1 MALTAKRVQI
11 ERSASILSIA
21 TLALW
26 RLRQTWFLLC
36 ITTLGMIAAVV
47 IIGAIPLFTSVI
59 TTAGLRN
66 VLNATPENADIAVNA
81 STLGISAPIMQ
92 SVHTQMNGTM
102 RQNLGSLVQETQF
115 ALVTSTFALAKP
127 PQAQTVLFTEG
138 VDMAQAKT
146 HLNIIQ
152 GRSASLASQA
162 GNVIEVMLT
171 PETAQALHVAVGS
184 TFQLQF
190 SYLLQRSAFRDANPL
205 PAHTSQVTAYV
216 AGLFQINAANSVY
229 WHGNDFQPTKFATET
244 ATIYNYSLLVSN
256 NALFT
261 LFDDISTAAHTD
273 AIYTPTEG
281 GYTFVWYYHL
291 ETQRIF
297 SSDLDALIAH
307 INSLQLVYLN
317 LYGNIPDPGYPYLQ
331 RAQALSPLFGT
342 AEAPG
347 LLDNFQ
353 SRVQVARIPV
363 LIVGLQILALI
374 LFFVNLITGVLVERQ
389 AETIALLRS
398 RGASSGQIFGALLTQ
413 SIVAGVVAFGSGI
426 PLAVLVAF
434 ALAQRILPAAE
445 QDALNVI
452 TLNSLAAA
460 QQVIWYAVAVV
471 LVTLLTMSLTLLA
484 AARTDVLAV
493 RRENTRTGKRPFW
506 QRLNLDLIAG
516 VVALVGYGISLYL
529 TNISGILQSDAQ
541 TLVITPLSIIAP
553 FFLIIGCMLLFL
565 RVFPFLLRIGAY
577 FAARGRGAVS
587 LLAMTSIARAP
598 RQSMRMTMLLAL
610 AIAFALFTLVFR
622 ATESQHIQDVSTY
635 LAGADFSGSLSSVS
649 SSLSPAQAQSQY
661 QHIGGV
667 ISASVGYAS
676 SGVGG
681 IANMSMQIR
690 AVDVS
695 NFART
700 VIWSSASDQQAG
712 TQLLQ
717 QLATERSQAISSNII
732 PVIVDANVINVLQL
746 HVGSV
751 FPLKD
756 NSSTGPNLRCVIIG
770 VVQHLPTVNDRVTL
784 ANGAEVGGVL
794 LDYQSYASVYAQQ
807 AKQQQLSG
815 TTPPLINWVWLHTK
829 SDAVSLAN
837 VRLALTRT
845 MPLTQ
850 LIDRRALLDALNNDP
865 LYVVIGGILGV
876 GTVTAL
882 LLVLV
887 GDLLASWLNVRT
899 RLTNFAVLR
908 ALGTTPRQITSVLLW
923 EQVVVYTTGLLLGV
937 AFGITFALTVV
948 PSLTITDL
956 NTQINGGVFYSLQ
969 NTFPVQ
975 IVLPSTLFFALLAL
989 VGLFV
994 LVLVMMVRIVS
1005 RPLLAQAL
1013 RLNED

>member
-1 MALTAKRVQI
+1 MVLPTKVAQRD
-11 ERSASILSIA
+11 RPASILSIA
-21 TLALW
+21 TLAVW

-36 ITTLGMIAAVV
+36 VTTLGMIAAVV
-47 IIGAIPLFTSVI
+47 IIGAIPLFTSVM
-59 TTAGLRN
+59 TTAGLRS
-66 VLNATPENADIAVNA
+66 VLTANPENADIAVNA

-92 SVHTQMNGTM
+92 AVHAQMDGVM

-115 ALVTSTFALAKP
+115 EQVTSTFALTKP
-127 PQAQTVLFTEG
+127 PQANTVLFTEG
-138 VDMAQAKT
+138 VDMAQAQT

-152 GRSASLASQA
+152 GRSAGIASQP
-162 GNVIEVMLT
+162 GNTIEVMLT
-171 PETAQALHVAVGS
+171 PETAQALHVTVGS
-184 TFQLQF
+184 TFQLQI
-190 SYLLQRSAFRDANPL
+190 SYLLQLPTFRDANPS
-205 PAHTSQVTAYV
+205 PSHTSQVTAYV
-216 AGLFQINAANSVY
+216 AGLFQLNAADSVY
-229 WHGNDFQPTKFATET
+229 WHGNDFQPIKFATET
-244 ATIYNYSLLVSN
+244 STIYNYSLLVSN

-261 LFDDISTAAHTD
+261 LFDTIRTAAHTD

-281 GYTFVWYYHL
+281 GYTFVWHYHL
-291 ETQRIF
+291 GTQRIF

-307 INSLQLVYLN
+307 INNLQLVYLN

-331 RAQALSPLFGT
+331 RAQVISPLFGT
-342 AEAPG
+342 SEAPG

-363 LIVGLQILALI
+363 LIVGLQILALV
-374 LFFVNLITGVLVERQ
+374 LFFVNLITGVLIERQ
-389 AETIALLRS
+389 TETIALLRS

-413 SIVAGVVAFGSGI
+413 SLVAGILAFVLGI

-445 QDALNVI
+445 QNALNVI
-452 TLNSLAAA
+452 TLDLLAAA
-460 QQVIWYAVAVV
+460 QQVIWYAVVVV
-471 LVTLLTMSLTLLA
+471 LVTLITMSLTLFA
-484 AARTDVLAV
+484 AARTDVLAI
-493 RRENTRTGKRPFW
+493 RRENTRTHKRPFW

-516 VVALVGYGISLYL
+516 IIALVGYGISLYL
-529 TNISGILQSDAQ
+529 TNVSGILQSDAQ

-565 RVFPFLLRIGAY
+565 RLFPFLLRLGAY
-577 FAARGRGAVS
+577 LAVRGRGAVS

-635 LAGADFSGSLSSVS
+635 LAGADFSGNLSSVS
-649 SSLSPAQAQSQY
+649 SAANQTQVLNQY
-661 QHIGGV
+661 QHIAGV
-667 ISASVGYAS
+667 LSASVGYAT

-681 IANMSMQIR
+681 IANMPIQMR

-695 NFART
+695 TFAHT
-700 VIWSSASDQQAG
+700 VIWSSTSDQQTG
-712 TQLLQ
+712 TLLLQ
-717 QLATERSQAISSNII
+717 QLIAERAQAIASNIM
-732 PVIVDANVINVLQL
+732 PVIVDANVSNILQL
-746 HVGSV
+746 HSGSV

-756 NSSTGPNLRCVIIG
+756 NNSASPQLRCIIVG
-770 VVQHLPTVNDRVTL
+770 VVQHLPTVNDRVAI
-784 ANGAEVGGVL
+784 ANGVDVGGVL
-794 LDYQSYASVYAQQ
+794 LDYQSYATVYTQQ
-807 AKQQQLSG
+807 AKQQQLSE
-815 TTPPLINWVWLHTK
+815 TAPPQINWLWLQTK
-829 SDAVSLAN
+829 SDAISLAN
-837 VRLALTRT
+837 VRLALAST

-850 LIDRRALLDALNNDP
+850 LIDRRALLDSLNNDP
-865 LYVVIGGILGV
+865 LYVVIGGILGI
-876 GTVTAL
+876 GTITAL
-882 LLVLV
+882 LLALV

-923 EQVVVYTTGLLLGV
+923 EQVVVYTMGLLLGV

-956 NTQINGGVFYSLQ
+956 NMQISGGVFYSLQ

-975 IVLPSTLFFALLAL
+975 VVLPSTLFFALLAL
-989 VGLFV
+989 VVVFV
-994 LVLVMMVRIVS
+994 LALVMMVRVVS
-1005 RPLLAQAL
+1005 RPLLTQAL